1 VQISETSITVFGQ
14 PFAKGSVYAIGLL
27 SVYLSV
33 TLVHCGQAV
42 RWIRMPLSMGVGI
55 GPGHTVLDGDSALQ
69 KRGTTLPKFSAHVCC
84 GQTAGWIKMP
94 LGTEVGLGPGDI
106 VLDWYPAPPK
116 RGTASPLFG
125 PCLLWPNGGPSQ
137 PVLSCCRIGYGESVR
152 YFGYGS
158 VTSNTAVATTR
169 EVQLFNFKIV

>member
-1 VQISETSITVFGQ
+1 MKLGM
-14 PFAKGSVYAIGLL
+14 K
-27 SVYLSV
+27 
-33 TLVHCGQAV
+33 AV
-42 RWIRMPLSMGVGI
+42 L
-55 GPGHTVLDGDSALQ
+55 GPRHIVLDGDPAPSTKGPHPPIFGSCLLWVNGWMDQ
-69 KRGTTLPKFSAHVCC
+69 DHIVLHDPSPPKGTQRPTISAHVCC